1 MPNVLQGDA
10 ERIMAIAER
19 EALRIGKGLSIA
31 VVDSGGFIVSIRRF
45 DGARPMTPLIALSKA
60 YTSAVMQRPSGMLKP
75 WSNADPVFFSQVAT
89 MGNFPIVATGGGMTL
104 KVAGDFVGGIGVSGG
119 TPGEDQLVAEQV
131 IAELGY
137 ETDFSEWAGAA
148 APDSDTHGR
157 GR

>member
-1 MPNVLQGDA
+1 MQNEA
-10 ERIMAIAER
+10 EQIMQIAER

-75 WSNADPVFFSQVAT
+75 WSESDPVFFSQVAT

-104 KVAGDFVGGIGVSGG
+104 KRDGVFVGGIGVSGG
-119 TPGEDQLVAEQV
+119 TPQEDQKLAETV
-131 IAELGY
+131 IAELGF
-137 ETDFSEWAGAA
+137 ETDFAEWAGAKP
-148 APDSDTHGR
+148 APEAPKD
-157 GR
+157 

>member
-1 MPNVLQGDA
+1 MANVMQEDA
-10 ERIMAIAER
+10 EKIMAIAER

-75 WSNADPVFFSQVAT
+75 WSNSDPVFFSQVAT
-89 MGNFPIVATGGGMTL
+89 MGNFPIVATGGGVTL
-104 KVAGDFVGGIGVSGG
+104 KRDGEFVGGVGVSGG
-119 TPGEDQLVAEQV
+119 TPQEDEELAQAV

-137 ETDFSEWAGAA
+137 DTDFAEWAGAKGA
-148 APDSDTHGR
+148 ADGKH
-157 GR
+157 

>member
-1 MPNVLQGDA
+1 MPKNVGQEDA
-10 ERIMAIAER
+10 EQIMAIAQR

-75 WSNADPVFFSQVAT
+75 WSNSDPVFFSQVAT

-104 KVAGDFVGGIGVSGG
+104 KRAGEFVGGIGVSGG
-119 TPGEDQLVAEQV
+119 TPQEDQQLADVV
-131 IAELGY
+131 VNELGY
-137 ETDFSEWAGAA
+137 DTDFAEWAGAK
-148 APDSDTHGR
+148 APADGTN
-157 GR
+157 

>member
-1 MPNVLQGDA
+1 MGNVLQDDA
-10 ERIMAIAER
+10 EKIMAIAER
-19 EALRIGKGLSIA
+19 EALRLGKGLSIA

-104 KVAGDFVGGIGVSGG
+104 KRDGDFLGGVGVSGG
-119 TPGEDQLVAEQV
+119 TPQEDQQLAEGV

-137 ETDFSEWAGAA
+137 DTDFAEWAGAK
-148 APDSDTHGR
+148 APSTETD
-157 GR
+157 